1 MTPPLRVRVQSHVDV
16 ERARRA
22 ARTLA
27 AESGFSGIER
37 EMIVLAVSELATN
50 LARYARN
57 GEITMHPIEH
67 PPRRGIAVESRDTGP
82 GIADMAHAL
91 RDGVSTG
98 GSLGGGLPG
107 VRRLMDEMEI
117 ESAPGGTTII
127 VRKWITP

>member
-1 MTPPLRVRVQSHVDV
+1 MPSTLRIGVRSQVDV

-22 ARTLA
+22 ARAVA
-27 AESGFSGIER
+27 AAAGFRGIER
-37 EMIVLAVSELATN
+37 EEIVLAVSELAAN

-91 RDGVSTG
+91 RDGASTG
-98 GSLGGGLPG
+98 SGLGGGLPG

-117 ESAPGGTTII
+117 ESAPGGTTI
-127 VRKWITP
+127 VARKWISP